1 LNVGPA
7 CSLSECDVTNVASRS
22 TTSGLPASVSWSGA
36 WTPASFHTRA
46 RAVAR
51 AVLIAANAA
60 GASAASAAI
69 VRETVGS
76 DATSPYKP
84 GSPRSTATSAR
95 QSPPRARV
103 TARSRTTLAG
113 SCTANGLRHGANA
126 DESATPSPHAATVS
140 VSSTPPA

>member
-1 LNVGPA
+1 LNVGPT
-7 CSLSECDVTNVASRS
+7 CSFSECDVTSVASKS
-22 TTSGLPASVSWSGA
+22 TTSGLAASVSWSGA
-36 WTPASFHTRA
+36 WTPASVHTRA

-76 DATSPYKP
+76 DVTSPYKP

-103 TARSRTTLAG
+103 TAKSMSTLAG
-113 SCTANGLRHGANA
+113 SWTANGLRHGA
-126 DESATPSPHAATVS
+126 SAGPSPAAATVS

>member
-7 CSLSECDVTNVASRS
+7 CSLFRVRRHQRRVQVHDQR
-22 TTSGLPASVSWSGA
+22 L
-36 WTPASFHTRA
+36 A
-46 RAVAR
+46 RVRVVVRRVDPGQRRHPSPRRR
-51 AVLIAANAA
+51 AVLIPANAA

-76 DATSPYKP
+76 DATSPYRP

-113 SCTANGLRHGANA
+113 SCTANGLRHGASAA
-126 DESATPSPHAATVS
+126 DTAGPTPAAATVS